1 MSLYNPFTYFKET
14 ARLLF
19 QKRVKDGQLAF
30 LGDSDGTGARVEVP
44 DAPGYVYARFQNV
57 PDANGNATFSAPF
70 LVRSGNAAFQ
80 NYPGASVYV
89 AVGYNGELE
98 IVSANYQEL
107 TRNGIDT
114 RTLNPL
120 HQQSKWVYLFQL
132 TIGLCSAVA
141 NSVNG
146 SFLVTVKKYRH
157 YVNNIFQTFETGAQA
172 DKIDLAPYIPAVD
185 MHCYAAVWVD
195 TYANTAHVTTSTAQS
210 LFTTLDD
217 TDIQECVVERPP
229 DAIPHKLFYLSNNQ
243 GTVTQQAAKD
253 VDVRQFLNTPAVHGF
268 PNPVAY
274 RERIHP
280 DRQVLFAGSLV
291 VTGSLQV
298 LGSLIGVPTV
308 ASSGGGSGGMT
319 SFDVAADTG
328 TPATIVDGDELEI
341 AGDGTTIETSI
352 AAKVVTIGL
361 TQEAIVKLCDLRM
374 SHDVQLPY
382 YAGIT
387 DENELLC
394 APIKSGMVSLPVAG
408 IWRYFEVAGITT
420 PIEAAN
426 TETGDVTSGS
436 TVITNMSYTRS
447 LAPGM
452 TISGTGINAAAT
464 ISTVDSAT
472 QITMSHTASATNTG
486 VTLTFEFPA
495 DQMYD
500 VFLVYDSGLAT
511 VVPFYRKWQA
521 ASSRS
526 LMTQVNGIWLSD
538 ADTDARWIGAIRVP
552 TNQLF
557 QRSPLQCF
565 ISNLDHP
572 FPHPMRVVDTT
583 DSWSYNGGWRQ
594 ARAQTANR
602 VEFIACMWNFT
613 YSFRLLHYSSGSGV
627 IGYGGI
633 GLNSTTAP
641 TNNIGRQGSSSTS
654 QITAPVLLEGDA
666 TAGYTAVNWL
676 EKSAVGAVTFYGD
689 NAQTDGMQSGLS
701 GFVMA

>member
-1 MSLYNPFTYFKET
+1 MSLYSPFTYFKET

-195 TYANTAHVTTSTAQS
+195 TYTNTAHVTTSTAQS

-217 TDIQECVVERPP
+217 TDIQECVADRPP
-229 DAIPHKLFYLSNNQ
+229 DGIPHKLFYLSNNQ

-291 VTGSLQV
+291 VTGSLEV

-308 ASSGGGSGGMT
+308 SGSGSGSSG
-319 SFDVAADTG
+319 APADATYIVQTANSTLTNEQALGALTTG
-328 TPATIVDGDELEI
+328 ILKS
-341 AGDGTTIETSI
+341 TTTTGVVSI
-352 AAKVVTIGL
+352 AAAGTDYTSPTGTENLSNKTFIDGVVIDGSADEIQLRVQANGTQTNPLFLLEDSGGNTQMLVYADGETEFNFEGNDVDFKIKADTNNLGFVFNGSNTGALGIGDFPDASAAL
-361 TQEAIVKLCDLRM
+361 DVDSTTKGFLAPRQTTVQRDAISSPATGLQVYNTTTKRLEYYNGTVWMPVMGAIAILWDAKAANTAGGTSSSTTWNNRDLNTE
-374 SHDVQLPY
+374 HYDPD
-382 YAGIT
+382 GI
-387 DENELLC
+387 
-394 APIKSGMVSLPVAG
+394 VSISSNKFTPVAG
-408 IWRYFEVAGITT
+408 DYELWCYSPYVGGT
-420 PIEAAN
+420 AALSRGRN
-426 TETGDVTSGS
+426 RLFNVTGGTAVQQ
-436 TVITNMSYTRS
+436 
-447 LAPGM
+447 GM
-452 TISGTGINAAAT
+452 TNFAALGNGGIAPLSCKFTANGTDEYRIDTYTSVGRAT
-464 ISTVDSAT
+464 D
-472 QITMSHTASATNTG
+472 
-486 VTLTFEFPA
+486 
-495 DQMYD
+495 
-500 VFLVYDSGLAT
+500 GLGFAVNDGSSEIYT
-511 VVPFYRKWQA
+511 VVVLRK
-521 ASSRS
+521 
-526 LMTQVNGIWLSD
+526 
-538 ADTDARWIGAIRVP
+538 
-552 TNQLF
+552 
-557 QRSPLQCF
+557 
-565 ISNLDHP
+565 
-572 FPHPMRVVDTT
+572 
-583 DSWSYNGGWRQ
+583 
-594 ARAQTANR
+594 
-602 VEFIACMWNFT
+602 IA
-613 YSFRLLHYSSGSGV
+613 
-627 IGYGGI
+627 
-633 GLNSTTAP
+633 
-641 TNNIGRQGSSSTS
+641 
-654 QITAPVLLEGDA
+654 
-666 TAGYTAVNWL
+666 
-676 EKSAVGAVTFYGD
+676 
-689 NAQTDGMQSGLS
+689 
-701 GFVMA
+701 